1 MAHKDALEVVDR
13 LLKDL
18 MDSEEPFGGKV
29 MVLGGDFQQV
39 LPVIPKATWPQ
50 IVNACIVTSYLWQ
63 RFNLIRLTTNVR
75 ASGVEQI

>member
-29 MVLGGDFQQV
+29 MVLGGDF
-39 LPVIPKATWPQ
+39 
-50 IVNACIVTSYLWQ
+50 
-63 RFNLIRLTTNVR
+63 
-75 ASGVEQI
+75 